1 MMSTNPHVE
10 AWRAAKQQQEGQ
22 NEGQVAG
29 VTLVMIN
36 SVFQQIQH
44 EFAEAKETSADI
56 KTTLLGAKS
65 EFKNAQE
72 VIPQIV
78 QKSFKSGQDQ
88 MREVGLDVKAQVG
101 EACQRV
107 EDISLKIEQVGDKF
121 HQSINPVVAHL
132 DDLNKAWSA
141 VDFVKIEELT
151 KSIVRQE
158 KRTESVKKDIENTQA
173 TAIKGKKIIFFF
185 LAIFVACVAAFFV
198 AFFFYSVVDTK
209 LLRENSSLQD
219 EILDLKGKNGQ
230 WQLAFAKQKAMLDDA
245 QKEIAFS
252 QAFELWLVHGDEA
265 RLRDFKFT
273 FQSQQSNGDK

>member
-1 MMSTNPHVE
+1 MNPHAE

-44 EFAEAKETSADI
+44 EFAEAKQTSADI
-56 KTTLLGAKS
+56 KTTLLGAHN
-65 EFKNAQE
+65 EFKNANE
-72 VIPQIV
+72 IIPQSI
-78 QKSFKSGQDQ
+78 QKALKSGQDQ

-107 EDISLKIEQVGDKF
+107 EDINLKIEQVGDKF
-121 HQSINPVVAHL
+121 HQDIVPVVTHL
-132 DDLNKAWSA
+132 DDLNQTWKAINFAEIKELNKS
-141 VDFVKIEELT
+141 FVRL
-151 KSIVRQE
+151 E
-158 KRTESVKKDIENTQA
+158 KRTEDVKKDIQNIQA
-173 TAIKGKKIIFFF
+173 TSLNWKKIIFGL

-198 AFFFYSVVDTK
+198 AFFFYSVVDAK
-209 LLRENSSLQD
+209 LLRENSKLQD
-219 EILDLKGKNGQ
+219 EILDLKEKNGQ

-245 QKEIAFS
+245 QKEITFLQS
-252 QAFELWLVHGDEA
+252 FELWLVHEDEA

-273 FQSQQSNGDK
+273 YQSELNKNK

>member
-1 MMSTNPHVE
+1 MNPHAE

-44 EFAEAKETSADI
+44 EFAEAKETSVDI

-88 MREVGLDVKAQVG
+88 MQQIGIEVEKQIGK
-101 EACQRV
+101 ACQRV
-107 EDISLKIEQVGDKF
+107 EDINLKIEQVGDKF
-121 HQSINPVVAHL
+121 HQGIVPVVAHL
-132 DDLNKAWSA
+132 DDLNETWKAI
-141 VDFVKIEELT
+141 DFAEIKELN
-151 KSIVRQE
+151 KSFVRLE
-158 KRTESVKKDIENTQA
+158 KRTEDVKKDIQNTQA
-173 TAIKGKKIIFFF
+173 TSLNWKKIIFGL

-209 LLRENSSLQD
+209 LLRENSVLKD
-219 EILDLKGKNGQ
+219 EILDLKEKNGQ
-230 WQLAFAKQKAMLDDA
+230 WQLAFAKQKSLLEEAN
-245 QKEIAFS
+245 KEVSFS
-252 QAFELWLVHGDEA
+252 QSFELWLVHGDEA

-273 FQSQQSNGDK
+273 YQSELNKNK

>member
-1 MMSTNPHVE
+1 MNPHAE
-10 AWRAAKQQQEGQ
+10 AWRAAKQQEGQ

-107 EDISLKIEQVGDKF
+107 EDLIPKIEQVGDKF
-121 HQSINPVVAHL
+121 HQSITPVVARL
-132 DDLNKAWSA
+132 DDLNETWKAI
-141 VDFVKIEELT
+141 DFAEIKELN
-151 KSIVRQE
+151 KSFVRLE
-158 KRTESVKKDIENTQA
+158 KRTEDVKKDIQNTQA
-173 TAIKGKKIIFFF
+173 TAKNWKKIIFFF
-185 LAIFVACVAAFFV
+185 LGVFVACVAAFCV
-198 AFFFYSVVDTK
+198 AFFVSSAVDK
-209 LLRENSSLQD
+209 RLWSENSELKEQ
-219 EILDLKGKNGQ
+219 ILDLKEKNGQ
-230 WQLAFAKQKAMLDDA
+230 WQLAFAKQKSLLDDA

-252 QAFELWLVHGDEA
+252 QSFELWLVHGDEA

-273 FQSQQSNGDK
+273 YQSELNKQK

>member
-1 MMSTNPHVE
+1 MNPHVE

-88 MREVGLDVKAQVG
+88 MREVGIDVKAQIG

-107 EDISLKIEQVGDKF
+107 GDLIPKIEQVGDKF
-121 HQSINPVVAHL
+121 HQDIVPVVAHL
-132 DDLNKAWSA
+132 DDLNQTWKAI
-141 VDFVKIEELT
+141 DFAEIKELN
-151 KSIVRQE
+151 KSFVRLK
-158 KRTESVKKDIENTQA
+158 KRTEDVKKDIQNTQA
-173 TAIKGKKIIFFF
+173 TAKNWTKIVFGLLGGFAACFIAF
-185 LAIFVACVAAFFV
+185 CVAFWFISGLQLKIFKENLEFKKANRDAVIAYQNLKDEYDDKVKEYNKLSAFTFWHFGNDKK
-198 AFFFYSVVDTK
+198 AFEAKY
-209 LLRENSSLQD
+209 REF
-219 EILDLKGKNGQ
+219 EE
-230 WQLAFAKQKAMLDDA
+230 AMKQK
-245 QKEIAFS
+245 
-252 QAFELWLVHGDEA
+252 
-265 RLRDFKFT
+265 
-273 FQSQQSNGDK
+273 

>member
-1 MMSTNPHVE
+1 MNPHAE

-22 NEGQVAG
+22 TEGQVAG

-44 EFAEAKETSADI
+44 EFAEAKQTSTDI
-56 KTTLLGAKS
+56 KTTLLGAHN
-65 EFKNAQE
+65 EFKNANE
-72 VIPQIV
+72 VIPQSI
-78 QKSFKSGQDQ
+78 QKALKSGQDQ
-88 MREVGLDVKAQVG
+88 MREVGIEVEKQIG
-101 EACQRV
+101 KACQRV
-107 EDISLKIEQVGDKF
+107 EDINLKIEQVGDKF
-121 HQSINPVVAHL
+121 HQGIVPVVAHL
-132 DDLNKAWSA
+132 DDLNKTWSA

-158 KRTESVKKDIENTQA
+158 KRTEDLKKDIQNIQA
-173 TAIKGKKIIFFF
+173 TSLKWKKIIFGL
-185 LAIFVACVAAFFV
+185 LAIFLACVIGFFV

-219 EILDLKGKNGQ
+219 EILDLKEKNGQ

-252 QAFELWLVHGDEA
+252 QSFELWLVHGDEA

-273 FQSQQSNGDK
+273 YQSELNKQK

>member
-1 MMSTNPHVE
+1 MNPHAE

-107 EDISLKIEQVGDKF
+107 EDLIPKIEQVGDKI
-121 HQSINPVVAHL
+121 HQSITPVVTHL
-132 DDLNKAWSA
+132 DDLNRTWSA
-141 VDFVKIEELT
+141 VDFVKIEELH
-151 KSIVRQE
+151 KSIVRLE
-158 KRTESVKKDIENTQA
+158 KRTEDVKKDIQNTQA
-173 TAIKGKKIIFFF
+173 NTTKWSKILFGLLGGFAACLIAF
-185 LAIFVACVAAFFV
+185 CVAFWFISGLQLKIFKENFEFKKANRDAVIAYQNLKDKYDDKETKYNKLSAFI
-198 AFFFYSVVDTK
+198 YWLYNGDTEAYK
-209 LLRENSSLQD
+209 AKYREFEASQ
-219 EILDLKGKNGQ
+219 
-230 WQLAFAKQKAMLDDA
+230 KQK
-245 QKEIAFS
+245 
-252 QAFELWLVHGDEA
+252 
-265 RLRDFKFT
+265 
-273 FQSQQSNGDK
+273 

>member
-1 MMSTNPHVE
+1 MNPHAE

-36 SVFQQIQH
+36 SVFQRIQH
-44 EFAEAKETSADI
+44 EFAEAKQTSADI
-56 KTTLLGAKS
+56 KTTLLGAHN

-72 VIPQIV
+72 VIPQGI
-78 QKSFKSGQDQ
+78 QKALKSGQDQ

-107 EDISLKIEQVGDKF
+107 EDTITEFRQVGDNF
-121 HQSINPVVAHL
+121 HQNLAPIGDQMAELKKTLVTF
-132 DDLNKAWSA
+132 
-141 VDFVKIEELT
+141 DFAKIEEIP
-151 KSIVRQE
+151 KSIVRLE
-158 KRTESVKKDIENTQA
+158 KRTENVKKDIQNTQA
-173 TAIKGKKIIFFF
+173 TAKNWKKTIFFF
-185 LAIFVACVAAFFV
+185 LGIFVACVAAFFV

-209 LLRENSSLQD
+209 LLRENSKLQD
-219 EILDLKGKNGQ
+219 EILDLKEKNGQ
-230 WQLAFAKQKAMLDDA
+230 WQLAFAKQKSLLDDA

-252 QAFELWLVHGDEA
+252 QSFELWLVHGDEA

-273 FQSQQSNGDK
+273 YQSELNKQK

>member
-1 MMSTNPHVE
+1 MNPHAE
-10 AWRAAKQQQEGQ
+10 AWRAKQKELQGQ

-44 EFAEAKETSADI
+44 EFAEAKQTSADI
-56 KTTLLGAKS
+56 KTTLLGAHN

-107 EDISLKIEQVGDKF
+107 EDLIPKIEQVGDKI
-121 HQSINPVVAHL
+121 HQSITPVVAHL
-132 DDLNKAWSA
+132 DDLNQTWKA

-158 KRTESVKKDIENTQA
+158 KRTENVKKDIQNIQA
-173 TAIKGKKIIFFF
+173 TAIKGRRIF
-185 LAIFVACVAAFFV
+185 LSMIGVLVASFIGFCVAFFV
-198 AFFFYSVVDTK
+198 SSAVDK
-209 LLRENSSLQD
+209 RLWSENSELKEQ
-219 EILDLKGKNGQ
+219 ILDLKEKNGQ
-230 WQLAFAKQKAMLDDA
+230 WQLAFAKQKSLLDEA

-252 QAFELWLVHGDEA
+252 QSFELWLVHGDEA

>member
-1 MMSTNPHVE
+1 MNPHAE

-107 EDISLKIEQVGDKF
+107 EDLVPKIEQVGDKI
-121 HQSINPVVAHL
+121 HQSITPVVAHL
-132 DDLNKAWSA
+132 DDLNQTWKA
-141 VDFVKIEELT
+141 VDFSEIKEFN
-151 KSIVRQE
+151 KSVVRLE
-158 KRTESVKKDIENTQA
+158 KRTEDVKKDIQNTQA
-173 TAIKGKKIIFFF
+173 TAQKWTKILFTILGVFG
-185 LAIFVACVAAFFV
+185 ACVVAFCV
-198 AFFFYSVVDTK
+198 AFFIVSVTQAK
-209 LLRENSSLQD
+209 IFKENL
-219 EILDLKGKNGQ
+219 ELKTANNDLYKKYIDYKDQ
-230 WQLAFAKQKAMLDDA
+230 RDDA
-245 QKEIAFS
+245 VIKYN
-252 QAFELWLVHGDEA
+252 ELADFTKWLG
-265 RLRDFKFT
+265 
-273 FQSQQSNGDK
+273 GDKLEYYKQQYRESKRK